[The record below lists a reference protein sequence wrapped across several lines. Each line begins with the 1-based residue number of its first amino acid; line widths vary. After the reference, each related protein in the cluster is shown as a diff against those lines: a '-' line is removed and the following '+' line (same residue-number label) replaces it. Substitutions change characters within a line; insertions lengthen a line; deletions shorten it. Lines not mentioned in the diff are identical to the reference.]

1 MIQRNDDRRVK
12 LIRRKEN
19 EKLKLKLK
27 LKGKLKLKEGIL
39 IFFETGE
46 NRNVT
51 LLTSAARERV
61 KDRWH

>member
-1 MIQRNDDRRVK
+1 VIQRNDDRRVK

-39 IFFETGE
+39 IF
-46 NRNVT
+46 
-51 LLTSAARERV
+51 SKPV
-61 KDRWH
+61 KIGMLPF

>member
-19 EKLKLKLK
+19 EKLKLK